1 MAKLVE
7 TICIRTIILWVVFRF
22 ASSLWEAC
30 IMLKQVND
38 VSTDYFFLEMFFLS
52 NNNVQDDGVR
62 DILEGLIN
70 QVNEDK
76 TGKGLS
82 ILILWNNRLTKKSSP
97 YFSRI
102 IVNIT
107 NIFRYIVFNCVIN
120 NTYFKMFLLHI
131 NVNY

>member
-1 MAKLVE
+1 MQ
-7 TICIRTIILWVVFRF
+7 VVQ
-22 ASSLWEAC
+22 ASD
-30 IMLKQVND
+30 D
-38 VSTDYFFLEMFFLS
+38 VSTKVFFFKYFFFLS

-97 YFSRI
+97 YLSRI
-102 IVNIT
+102 IVCTIP
-107 NIFRYIVFNCVIN
+107 CVIFYLSIFHSN
-120 NTYFKMFLLHI
+120 FFF
-131 NVNY
+131 

>member
-1 MAKLVE
+1 
-7 TICIRTIILWVVFRF
+7 
-22 ASSLWEAC
+22 
-30 IMLKQVND
+30 MLKQV
-38 VSTDYFFLEMFFLS
+38 TMYTFFLFLKLFFLS

-102 IVNIT
+102 IVCIT
-107 NIFRYIVFNCVIN
+107 NVAFNILLLIIG
-120 NTYFKMFLLHI
+120 TYFTIIIIFVIYI
-131 NVNY
+131 NDCNL

>member
-1 MAKLVE
+1 
-7 TICIRTIILWVVFRF
+7 
-22 ASSLWEAC
+22 
-30 IMLKQVND
+30 MLKRIMMLVQI
-38 VSTDYFFLEMFFLS
+38 FFLKIFLS

-76 TGKGLS
+76 NGKGLS

-102 IVNIT
+102 IVCIRNIT
-107 NIFRYIVFNCVIN
+107 NIFDILLLI
-120 NTYFKMFLLHI
+120 MMIHIFLLMMHI
-131 NVNY
+131 F

>member
-1 MAKLVE
+1 MLVQ
-7 TICIRTIILWVVFRF
+7 I
-22 ASSLWEAC
+22 
-30 IMLKQVND
+30 
-38 VSTDYFFLEMFFLS
+38 FFLEMFFLS

-97 YFSRI
+97 YFSKI
-102 IVNIT
+102 IVCIT
-107 NIFRYIVFNCVIN
+107 NIFRYIFNYIIDDVHFMIIFVI
-120 NTYFKMFLLHI
+120 YR
-131 NVNY
+131 NVDKFESNG

>member
-1 MAKLVE
+1 MLVQNFSWK
-7 TICIRTIILWVVFRF
+7 C
-22 ASSLWEAC
+22 
-30 IMLKQVND
+30 
-38 VSTDYFFLEMFFLS
+38 FFLS

-97 YFSRI
+97 YFSKI
-102 IVNIT
+102 IVCIT
-107 NIFRYIVFNCVIN
+107 NILQSISYS
-120 NTYFKMFLLHI
+120 LSL
-131 NVNY
+131 